1 MNGLKQLYVKLPVST
16 RSKIREDLEARGQT
30 YQRLNYWI
38 NKENADFLEM
48 PTILKEI
55 VCLNIPA
62 AEPLFKL
69 PALKTNRVA

>member
-16 RSKIREDLEARGQT
+16 RSKIREDLEARGEN
-30 YQRLNYWI
+30 YQRLSYWI
-38 NKENADFLEM
+38 NKEKADFLQM

-55 VCLNIPA
+55 VCNNIPA

-69 PALKTNRVA
+69 PDLKPDRVA